1 MKDSVQ
7 FLLWKH
13 TNKSSLKIQRHQLY
27 GYLQPTTAATNSR
40 NQLGKP
46 KPPLMVSWLIIRS
59 HISPISPIDILQ
71 WHTEDPHC
79 HFHHGLQ
86 CGPNV
91 GPCTVKGTIG
101 VPSCYFDN
109 FISQSYELKN
119 WYIAISTEAN
129 LDLWNE
135 QDLSSYC
142 MTSTT
147 LYNTWT
153 YIPT

>member
-13 TNKSSLKIQRHQLY
+13 TNNSSLKIQRHQLY
-27 GYLQPTTAATNSR
+27 RYLQPTTAATNSR

-46 KPPLMVSWLIIRS
+46 KPALMASWLIRRS
-59 HISPISPIDILQ
+59 HTSPISPINILH

-86 CGPNV
+86 CGSNV
-91 GPCTVKGTIG
+91 GPCTVTGTIG

-109 FISQSYELKN
+109 FISQSYELIN
-119 WYIAISTEAN
+119 WHIAISTEAN

-147 LYNTWT
+147 LYNT
-153 YIPT
+153 

>member
-27 GYLQPTTAATNSR
+27 RYLQPTTAATNSR

-46 KPPLMVSWLIIRS
+46 KPALMASWLIRRS
-59 HISPISPIDILQ
+59 HTSPISPINILH

-86 CGPNV
+86 CGSNV
-91 GPCTVKGTIG
+91 GPCTVTGTIG
-101 VPSCYFDN
+101 VPSCYFDD
-109 FISQSYELKN
+109 FISQSYELIN
-119 WYIAISTEAN
+119 WDIAISTEAN

-153 YIPT
+153 NIPT